1 MILFL
6 GQHYKYKGYREL
18 LKSTKNVW
26 DKFPNTYFV
35 FIGPQYKDAKMFFNL
50 FKNDKRIISLGFVN
64 LDDKTNAM
72 ASCDIFCLPSTQESF
87 GGVYTEAWSFKK
99 PVIGCNIPAVSEVI
113 DHGLNGFLINQ
124 DPQEISDKII
134 LLLDDE
140 KLREN
145 FGQSGYDKVNKKYS
159 WDKLSALTD
168 SAYKSLVD

>member
-1 MILFL
+1 M
-6 GQHYKYKGYREL
+6 
-18 LKSTKNVW
+18 VW
-26 DKFPNTYFV
+26 QQFPDTHFV
-35 FIGPQYKDAKMFFNL
+35 FIGPRYKKAKKFFES
-50 FKNDKRIISLGFVN
+50 FKNEKRIVSLGFVN
-64 LDDKTNAM
+64 LEEKTNAI

-113 DHGLNGFLINQ
+113 DDGLNGFLISQ
-124 DPQEISDKII
+124 DPHEISDKII

-159 WDKLSALTD
+159 WDRLSTMTD
-168 SAYKSLVD
+168 SAYKNLVD